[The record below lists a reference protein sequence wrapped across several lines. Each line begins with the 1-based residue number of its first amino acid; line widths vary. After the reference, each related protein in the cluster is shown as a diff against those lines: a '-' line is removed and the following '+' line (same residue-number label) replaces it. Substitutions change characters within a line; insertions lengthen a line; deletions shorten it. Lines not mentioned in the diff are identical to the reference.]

1 MTAVWAFAR
10 DASPISSAADSRNE
24 KNLEA
29 EIVQRVVP
37 LIAPGIRIGGVKINC
52 PVTAGTTLKDVA
64 PGLSQLTSRTFM
76 VELANDHG
84 VRSCGAT
91 LDAQRQVL
99 VASRALAAGQ
109 SVSAQDFE
117 LRWVDAFTGAPG
129 AAANFDFSGSLAAT
143 TFIAAGQ
150 PLYPT
155 ELAKPVAVH
164 PGDSVTVV
172 VRNGAITV
180 RTELEARSSAS
191 IGDSATLL
199 NPETGASVQ
208 VRVTGVRTGELVMQ

>member
-1 MTAVWAFAR
+1 MTAVWAYAR
-10 DASPISSAADSRNE
+10 AASPISSAADPDTA
-24 KNLEA
+24 KTLEA
-29 EIVQRVVP
+29 EIAHRVVP
-37 LIAPGIRIGGVKINC
+37 LTAPGVRIGSVKINC

-64 PGLSQLTSRTFM
+64 PGISQLNSRTFM
-76 VELANDHG
+76 VELENDHG

-91 LDAQRQVL
+91 LDAQKQVL
-99 VASRALAAGQ
+99 VASRALAASQ
-109 SVSAQDFE
+109 PVSAHDFT
-117 LRWVDAFTGAPG
+117 LGWVDAFTGAPG
-129 AAANFDFSGSLAAT
+129 ASTSFDFSGSLVAT

-155 ELAKPVAVH
+155 ELTKPIAVH

-180 RTELEARSSAS
+180 RTELESRSSAS

-199 NPETGASVQ
+199 NPETGTSVQ